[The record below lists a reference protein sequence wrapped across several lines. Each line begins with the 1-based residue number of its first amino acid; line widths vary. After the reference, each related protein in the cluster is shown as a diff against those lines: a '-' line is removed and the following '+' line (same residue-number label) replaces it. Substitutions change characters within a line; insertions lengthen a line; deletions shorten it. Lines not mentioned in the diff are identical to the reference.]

1 MWLLQCINKDYNVHV
16 DTVLRNEHFTSI
28 GFSRLPQRGSVGEK
42 FFDYGA
48 SLALMKKMKKRLQE
62 TSELYDRLA
71 SKIEEDAPMTG

>member
-1 MWLLQCINKDYNVHV
+1 MCMKIQY
-16 DTVLRNEHFTSI
+16 TVLRNGLFTYI

-62 TSELYDRLA
+62 TSELHEQMA